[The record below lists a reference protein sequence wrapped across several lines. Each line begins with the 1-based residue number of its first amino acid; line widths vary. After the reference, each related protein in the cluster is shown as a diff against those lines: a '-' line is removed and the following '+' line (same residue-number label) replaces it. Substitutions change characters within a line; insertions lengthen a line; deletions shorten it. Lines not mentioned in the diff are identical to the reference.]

1 MTQDGRGVPDTA
13 PQAQQAQSVPPPQWA
28 PGPQAPPGQPNPQV
42 HPKGVPPPYYIPSPY
57 PQPYAQSYPQPP
69 SKPEPWG
76 AEDPVLWGA
85 RRARS
90 QALWGSAAV
99 AALLITFGAGLYL
112 VFTYFLYNGQ
122 PSGGERGPVGGFL
135 LLVLSPLALSIV
147 GMVAAWR
154 LFRTCGA
161 VRGRDGAPEG
171 LGMASI
177 TLALSTLLWALLFPL
192 FFGLLNIKSG
202 KNGDFPLGLVGYLP
216 AYMGLC
222 VAVYISG
229 TALMAWSKL
238 TRVESGIALA
248 IGWGALAVFLL
259 FPAIINPARVT
270 AGHYDL
276 IVFWFRFGALMAAL
290 LPCLAVLGLLYAH
303 GRWIAMVS
311 MIGSIPAGAPPGP
324 LPAGPLVPGSPCPAC
339 GGTLVTHPKTG
350 ATFCP
355 ACGHGLPQE
364 QEVPWPPP

>member
-1 MTQDGRGVPDTA
+1 MPA
-13 PQAQQAQSVPPPQWA
+13 PYPGA
-28 PGPQAPPGQPNPQV
+28 P
-42 HPKGVPPPYYIPSPY
+42 PY
-57 PQPYAQSYPQPP
+57 PQPYLQQPP
-69 SKPEPWG
+69 PRPEPWG
-76 AEDPVLWGA
+76 SEDPILWSA

-90 QALWGSAAV
+90 QALWGSVAV

-112 VFTYFLYNGQ
+112 VFTYFLYEGT
-122 PSGGERGPVGGFL
+122 PAEGERGPVGGFL

-147 GMVAAWR
+147 GAVAAWR
-154 LFRTCGA
+154 LLSTGRA
-161 VRGRDGAPEG
+161 IKGRDGAPEG
-171 LGMASI
+171 LGMANVA
-177 TLALSTLLWALLFPL
+177 LAFSMLLWALLFPL
-192 FFGLLNIKSG
+192 FFVLLSIKTG
-202 KNGDFPLGLVGYLP
+202 EKDDFPIGLVGYLP

-229 TALMAWSKL
+229 AALTAWSKL
-238 TRVESGIALA
+238 TRVEAGIALA
-248 IGWGALAVFLL
+248 IGWGALVVFLL

-270 AGHYDL
+270 AGDYDL

-303 GRWIAMVS
+303 GRWLA
-311 MIGSIPAGAPPGP
+311 MIGLMGSMPAGAPPGP
-324 LPAGPLVPGSPCPAC
+324 PSPGALVPGSPCPSC
-339 GGTLVTHPKTG
+339 GGTPVTHPKTG